1 MSKLK
6 EELQEV
12 KIQLQTKEEEMG
24 KLQSKNAQSEKR
36 IAQLQA
42 EMEAQKSAG
51 KGGGWGFSMMGGG
64 SNQELTKLKE
74 DLEVMEEQFQAK
86 LEENCKF

>member
-1 MSKLK
+1 
-6 EELQEV
+6 
-12 KIQLQTKEEEMG
+12 
-24 KLQSKNAQSEKR
+24 
-36 IAQLQA
+36 
-42 EMEAQKSAG
+42 MEAQKSAG